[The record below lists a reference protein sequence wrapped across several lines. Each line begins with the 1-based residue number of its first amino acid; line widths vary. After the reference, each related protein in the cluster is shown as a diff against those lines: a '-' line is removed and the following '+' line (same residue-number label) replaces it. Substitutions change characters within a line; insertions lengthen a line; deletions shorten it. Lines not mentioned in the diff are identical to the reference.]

1 MAKYR
6 LNKAERVQATI
17 NNVARTKIINGR
29 PIVSYSNFIK
39 LAPGK
44 EYETEDEAMIAFFKA
59 YRREVRW
66 NAEIERALTENDVP
80 FELKYC
86 KSCGG
91 RIKKIRYPLVEV
103 IE

>member
-17 NNVARTKIINGR
+17 NNVAKTKIINGK
-29 PIVSYSNFIK
+29 PIINYSNFIK

-44 EYETEDEAMIAFFKA
+44 EYETDDEAMIAFFKA

-66 NAEIERALTENDVP
+66 NAEIERALKENDVP
-80 FELKYC
+80 YELKYC

-103 IE
+103 TE

>member
-1 MAKYR
+1 MPKYR

-17 NNVARTKIINGR
+17 NNVAKTKIINGR
-29 PIVSYSNFIK
+29 SIVTYSNFIK

-44 EYETEDEAMIAFFKA
+44 EYETDDEAMIAFFKA

-66 NAEIERALTENDVP
+66 NAELERALKENEVP
-80 FELKYC
+80 YELKYC

-91 RIKKIRYPLVEV
+91 KVKKIRYALVEV